1 MVDGQWSRLRALRFG
16 GQAIGDRPWS
26 IVDRPAFALRASAGK
41 QGLMG
46 AETMRS
52 SVVTPSCGFRD
63 ELPALAEQRGLD
75 AVGVGH
81 EGFHVGLEMKEDELG
96 VELEA

>member
-1 MVDGQWSRLRALRFG
+1 
-16 GQAIGDRPWS
+16 
-26 IVDRPAFALRASAGK
+26 
-41 QGLMG
+41 
-46 AETMRS
+46 MRS

-81 EGFHVGLEMKEDELG
+81 EGFHVGLEMKEDELF
-96 VELEA
+96 VELETQGVTERRLDYNAAEILSRAVEAPEDDGRRRS